1 MLRCMKLLM
10 SLLLGSLSV
19 RVTRN
24 VLRRNRRLRRLLY
37 LPR

>member
-1 MLRCMKLLM
+1 MLRRMKILVSVLV
-10 SLLLGSLSV
+10 GSLSI

>member
-1 MLRCMKLLM
+1 MLKCMKILVSVLV
-10 SLLLGSLSV
+10 GSLSI

>member
-1 MLRCMKLLM
+1 MLRCMKILVSVLV
-10 SLLLGSLSV
+10 GSLSI